1 MFSPDTLPWTNSFA
15 SLSDDF
21 YSRVTPTPY
30 KTDARMLHFN
40 PAAAELIGLQAEN
53 SNSPDLVKMLSGQ
66 SLPQGSDPLAMLYAG
81 HQFGHFV
88 PQLGDGRA
96 IMLGEVS
103 HEQTGK
109 WELQLKGSG
118 LTPYSRDGDG
128 RAVLRSTIREYL
140 CSEAIHSLGIRTTRA
155 LAMTG
160 SDDEVYRERIETGA
174 ILTRMAPS
182 HIRFGSFEVF
192 FYRNQFEQIRTLAD
206 YVIEHHFTELKQPEL
221 QQQANPYL
229 ALFETVMR
237 RTARLIAQWQSV
249 GFAHGVMNS
258 DNMSILGLTIDY
270 GPFGFVEAYQPG
282 YICNHSD
289 HSGRYAFDQQPEI
302 GLFNLSCLAQAL
314 LPVLMESEDDSPDKA
329 VEMAKDIMTQ
339 YQPLY
344 IKEYAGLMRAKLGL
358 VEAMPED
365 QTLLQELLD
374 LMQQNQ
380 VDYTILFRKL
390 GDFRSD
396 ETQNHELRDLFL
408 DREGFDQWSSRYA
421 ARLAKENSNDSE
433 RKVRMNK
440 INPKFILRN
449 YLAEIAIR
457 KAEDE
462 KDYSEIDVLFKILQQ
477 PFDEWP
483 EFESYAGHPPEWAS
497 DIAVSCSS

>member
-1 MFSPDTLPWTNSFA
+1 M
-15 SLSDDF
+15 
-21 YSRVTPTPY
+21 
-30 KTDARMLHFN
+30 
-40 PAAAELIGLQAEN
+40 
-53 SNSPDLVKMLSGQ
+53 
-66 SLPQGSDPLAMLYAG
+66 
-81 HQFGHFV
+81 
-88 PQLGDGRA
+88 
-96 IMLGEVS
+96 
-103 HEQTGK
+103 
-109 WELQLKGSG
+109 
-118 LTPYSRDGDG
+118 
-128 RAVLRSTIREYL
+128 LRSTIREYL
-140 CSEAIHSLGIRTTRA
+140 CSEAMHGLSIQTTRA

-160 SDDEVYRERIETGA
+160 SDDEVYRERIETSA

-182 HIRFGSFEVF
+182 HVRFGSFEVF

-206 YVIEHHFTELKQPEL
+206 YVLEHHFAELKQPESI
-221 QQQANPYL
+221 QQANPYL
-229 ALFETVMR
+229 ALFETVMQ
-237 RTARLIAQWQSV
+237 RTARLIAHWQAV

-314 LPVLMESEDDSPDKA
+314 LPVFMEPEEDSPDRA
-329 VEMAKDIMTQ
+329 VEMAKDILAQ
-339 YQPLY
+339 YQLLY
-344 IKEYAGLMRAKLGL
+344 IKEYADLMRAKLGL
-358 VEAMPED
+358 VKAMPDD
-365 QTLLQELLD
+365 QTLLQVLLD
-374 LMQQNQ
+374 LMQQDQ

-390 GDFRSD
+390 GDFKSD
-396 ETQNHELRDLFL
+396 GTQNHELRDLFL

-421 ARLAKENSNDSE
+421 SRLAKENSNDDK
-433 RKVRMNK
+433 RKVRMNN

-483 EFESYAGHPPEWAS
+483 EFESYAGHPPEWAN